1 MPMQSIEIRGF
12 FILFEI
18 ETENQMKKLIA
29 VALIALAFTACEKKD
44 TDQHCWVC
52 ENTKSVT
59 DDKDI
64 TTTTSETETKCA
76 MTADDI
82 SVYEKRY
89 AARKLLKV
97 TYGDKKCKQIEDTLG
112 QK

>member
-1 MPMQSIEIRGF
+1 
-12 FILFEI
+12 
-18 ETENQMKKLIA
+18 MKKLIA
-29 VALIALAFTACEKKD
+29 IALIALAFTACEKKD

-59 DDKDI
+59 NQNGV
-64 TTTTSETETKCA
+64 TTTTTETETKCA
-76 MTADDI
+76 MTAADI
-82 SVYEKRY
+82 SVYEKRNE
-89 AARKLLKV
+89 ARKLLQV